1 MAAAQQ
7 RQGTDI
13 QKTIATQA
21 AAADSMIQLA
31 QALTNMDA
39 KMTQSITHQ
48 TTTTS
53 RSIQEAAEAT
63 RLQMEQQFKQM
74 QQLIRGR
81 NSDTMEEDKENKRHR
96 SATPLGDVT
105 SGAANNTT

>member
-1 MAAAQQ
+1 MHKIAAAQH
-7 RQGTDI
+7 RQSADI
-13 QKTIATQA
+13 QKTITTQA
-21 AAADSMIQLA
+21 AAADSMAQLA

-39 KMTQSITHQ
+39 RMAQSITHQ

-53 RSIQEAAEAT
+53 KSIQEAAEAT

-81 NSDTMEEDKENKRHR
+81 NSDPMEEDKENKRHR
-96 SATPLGDVT
+96 SATPVGDVT
-105 SGAANNTT
+105 A